1 MPDNKKFQRMKN
13 GTDIP
18 LDTHSPKIHARVK
31 LAALTLATVAL
42 LQFLNACALPPSS
55 TATQSESG
63 DVVYDARN
71 SARGTATGSESGLN
85 ESARTAK
92 SETVLQNGRVHLGRC
107 LEQALRYNLDVS
119 IAKLESAAARSRI
132 TSAEAEFD
140 PAIGG
145 SIAAFPDAGG
155 DTSANAVLH
164 KKFITGTDLR
174 MEAGTV
180 AYDSTDRTA
189 GRVSNQTDYA
199 LRIRQP
205 LLRGAGIDA
214 NSTGIRMARVIA
226 KNADATSEA
235 QIIEML
241 RAGESIYWTASYAS
255 HLLQSQKDGLARA
268 EKVLELV
275 NTRKEAGAATKID
288 VLEAE
293 AALASARDAVGR
305 ANKHY
310 LDSVAMLWQI
320 AGFEVREP
328 ESGYVFAGLTEA
340 RTFSGKPNP
349 EESYRKASHRSPTA
363 VLIAN
368 QVQMKSL
375 QVDKAKNNLLPRLDL
390 EFNVG
395 TGDLFSFQ
403 RVTST
408 PTGSSSTTTGN
419 YNVLLRFT
427 VPWISRAERSELQ
440 AARIELEKSELA
452 RIQAFRE
459 LKRQIFETCRTIDS
473 ERQHLEAA
481 SYGARVNRAKWEEQF
496 RRYQEGVVS
505 VRDLME
511 AEGAFRQSEANEL
524 EARLR
529 LILAGI
535 LLSRQEGTL
544 PERNN
549 FVL

>member
-1 MPDNKKFQRMKN
+1 MKIAN
-13 GTDIP
+13 SSA
-18 LDTHSPKIHARVK
+18 LAKLSASPVPRRKDS
-31 LAALTLATVAL
+31 LVAL
-42 LQFLNACALPPSS
+42 ASVALMQIMSACALPPSGAVS
-55 TATQSESG
+55 HTSSG
-63 DVVYDARN
+63 DVVYDAHNLTRE
-71 SARGTATGSESGLN
+71 GVGQN
-85 ESARTAK
+85 ENGDAVLLRTAQ

-107 LEQALRYNLDVS
+107 LQQALRYNLDVS
-119 IAKLESAAARSRI
+119 IARLESAAARSRI
-132 TSAEAEFD
+132 TTAEAEFD
-140 PAIGG
+140 PELGG
-145 SIAAFPDAGG
+145 TVVNFPDSGG
-155 DTSANAVLH
+155 QTSANAVLH
-164 KKFITGTDLR
+164 KKFITGTDVRL
-174 MEAGTV
+174 EAGTV
-180 AYDSTDRTA
+180 AFDSTDRTQ
-189 GRVSNQTDYA
+189 GLVSNQVDVA
-199 LRIRQP
+199 LRVRQP
-205 LLRGAGIDA
+205 LLRGAGIGA
-214 NSTGIRMARVIA
+214 NSTGIRMARIVA
-226 KNADATSEA
+226 KNADATSQA
-235 QIIEML
+235 QIVEML

-255 HLLQSQKDGLARA
+255 HLLQSQKEGLARA
-268 EKVLELV
+268 ERVLALV
-275 NTRKEAGAATKID
+275 NDRKQAGAATKID

-310 LDSVAMLWQI
+310 LDSVALLWQI
-320 AGFEVREP
+320 AGLEIRAP

-340 RTFSGKPNP
+340 RTFGGKLDPD
-349 EESYRKASHRSPTA
+349 ESYRKASHHSPAA

-368 QVQMKSL
+368 QVQMKSI
-375 QVDKAKNNLLPRLDL
+375 QADKARNNLLPRLDL

-395 TGDLFSFQ
+395 TGDLFSFD

-408 PTGSSSTTTGN
+408 PTGSTNTTTGN

-427 VPWISRAERSELQ
+427 VPWVGRVERSQLQ
-440 AARIELEKSELA
+440 AARAELEKSELT
-452 RIQAFRE
+452 RTQAFRE

-473 ERQHLEAA
+473 ERQQLDAA

-544 PERNN
+544 PERNH

>member
-1 MPDNKKFQRMKN
+1 MKKTVGNPLNKNSATKCAHMN
-13 GTDIP
+13 EV
-18 LDTHSPKIHARVK
+18 L
-31 LAALTLATVAL
+31 LAMASVAL
-42 LQFLNACALPPSS
+42 MQLLNACALPP
-55 TATQSESG
+55 TDAVTQSGSG

-71 SARGTATGSESGLN
+71 AAKGTVLGNESGMS

-92 SETVLQNGRVHLGRC
+92 SESVLQNGRVHLGQC
-107 LEQALRYNLDVS
+107 LQQALRYNLNVS
-119 IAKLESAAARSRI
+119 IARLESTAARSRV
-132 TSAEAEFD
+132 TTAEAEFD
-140 PAIGG
+140 PEVSG

-164 KKFITGTDLR
+164 KKFITGTDMRL
-174 MEAGTV
+174 EAGTV

-205 LLRGAGIDA
+205 LLRGAGINA
-214 NSTGIRMARVIA
+214 NSTGIRMARIIA

-255 HLLQSQKDGLARA
+255 HLLQSQKEGLARA

-310 LDSVAMLWQI
+310 LDSVALLWQI
-320 AGFEVREP
+320 AGFEVSAP
-328 ESGYVFAGLTEA
+328 QSGYVFAGLTEA

-403 RVTST
+403 RVSST
-408 PTGSSSTTTGN
+408 PTGSTSTTTGN

-440 AARIELEKSELA
+440 AARAELDKSELT
-452 RIQAFRE
+452 RTQAFRE
-459 LKRQIFETCRTIDS
+459 LKRQIFETCRTIES
-473 ERQHLEAA
+473 ERQQLDAA
-481 SYGARVNRAKWEEQF
+481 SYGTRVNRAKWEEQF

-511 AEGAFRQSEANEL
+511 AEGAFRQSEANEM

>member
-1 MPDNKKFQRMKN
+1 MKIDISTPLAKNSEALNARMK
-13 GTDIP
+13 
-18 LDTHSPKIHARVK
+18 K
-31 LAALTLATVAL
+31 LLLAVGSVGL
-42 LQFLNACALPPSS
+42 MQLLNACALPPSGS
-55 TATQSESG
+55 TGQTTSG
-63 DVVYDARN
+63 AVIYDAHN
-71 SARGTATGSESGLN
+71 SPKGGIVGNETGEAEML
-85 ESARTAK
+85 RTAK

-107 LEQALRYNLDVS
+107 LQQALRYNLDVS

-140 PAIGG
+140 PEIGG
-145 SIAAFPDAGG
+145 TIATFPDSAGN
-155 DTSANAVLH
+155 TSANAVLH
-164 KKFITGTDLR
+164 KKFITGTDIR
-174 MEAGTV
+174 VEAGTV
-180 AYDSTDRTA
+180 AFDSTDRTS
-189 GRVSNQTDYA
+189 GQVSNQADYA
-199 LRIRQP
+199 FRVRQP
-205 LLRGAGIDA
+205 LLRGAGINA
-214 NSTGIRMARVIA
+214 NSTGIRMARIVA

-255 HLLQSQKDGLARA
+255 HLLQSQKEGLARA
-268 EKVLELV
+268 DRVLQLV

-293 AALASARDAVGR
+293 AAVASARDAVGR

-310 LDSVAMLWQI
+310 LDSVALLWQI
-320 AGFEVREP
+320 AGFEVRAP

-403 RVTST
+403 HVTST
-408 PTGSSSTTTGN
+408 PAGTTSTTTGN

-440 AARIELEKSELA
+440 AARLELERSELA
-452 RIQAFRE
+452 RTQAFRE
-459 LKRQIFETCRTIDS
+459 LKRQIFETCRTIES
-473 ERQHLEAA
+473 ERQQLDAA

-544 PERNN
+544 PERNH
-549 FVL
+549 FVI

>member
-1 MPDNKKFQRMKN
+1 MNEV
-13 GTDIP
+13 
-18 LDTHSPKIHARVK
+18 L
-31 LAALTLATVAL
+31 LAMASVAL
-42 LQFLNACALPPSS
+42 MQLLNACALPP
-55 TATQSESG
+55 TDAVTQSGSG
-63 DVVYDARN
+63 DVVYDVRN
-71 SARGTATGSESGLN
+71 AAKETVLGNESGMS

-92 SETVLQNGRVHLGRC
+92 SESVLQNGRVHLGQC
-107 LEQALRYNLDVS
+107 LQQALRYNLNVS
-119 IAKLESAAARSRI
+119 IARLESTAARSRV
-132 TSAEAEFD
+132 TTAEAEFD
-140 PAIGG
+140 PEIGG

-155 DTSANAVLH
+155 NTSANAVLH
-164 KKFITGTDLR
+164 KKFITGTDVRL
-174 MEAGTV
+174 EAGTV

-205 LLRGAGIDA
+205 LLRGASINA
-214 NSTGIRMARVIA
+214 NSTGIRMARIIA

-255 HLLQSQKDGLARA
+255 HLLQSQKEGLARA

-310 LDSVAMLWQI
+310 LDSVALLWQI
-320 AGFEVREP
+320 AGFEVSAP
-328 ESGYVFAGLTEA
+328 QSGYVFAGLTEA
-340 RTFSGKPNP
+340 RTFSGNPNP

-375 QVDKAKNNLLPRLDL
+375 QVAKAKNNLLPRLDL

-403 RVTST
+403 RVSST
-408 PTGSSSTTTGN
+408 PTGSTSTTTGN

-440 AARIELEKSELA
+440 AARAELDKSELT
-452 RIQAFRE
+452 RTQAFRE
-459 LKRQIFETCRTIDS
+459 LKRQIFETCRTIES
-473 ERQHLEAA
+473 ERQQLDAA
-481 SYGARVNRAKWEEQF
+481 SYGTRVNRAKWEEQF

>member
-1 MPDNKKFQRMKN
+1 MKKTVSNPLNKNSATKF
-13 GTDIP
+13 
-18 LDTHSPKIHARVK
+18 ARQNEML
-31 LAALTLATVAL
+31 LALASVAL
-42 LQFLNACALPPSS
+42 MQILNACALPP
-55 TATQSESG
+55 ADAVTQSGSG
-63 DVVYDARN
+63 DVVFDARN
-71 SARGTATGSESGLN
+71 AAKGTVIGNESGMS
-85 ESARTAK
+85 EAARTAK
-92 SETVLQNGRVHLGRC
+92 SESVLQNGRVHLGRC
-107 LEQALRYNLDVS
+107 LQQALRYNLDVS
-119 IAKLESAAARSRI
+119 IARLESTAARNRV
-132 TSAEAEFD
+132 TTAEAEFD
-140 PAIGG
+140 PKLGG
-145 SIAAFPDAGG
+145 TIASFPDSGG
-155 DTSANAVLH
+155 DTTANAVLQ
-164 KKFITGTDLR
+164 KKFITGTDVRL
-174 MEAGTV
+174 EAGTV
-180 AYDSTDRTA
+180 AFDNTDRTQ
-189 GRVSNQTDYA
+189 GQVSNQTDYA

-205 LLRGAGIDA
+205 LLRGAGINA
-214 NSTGIRMARVIA
+214 NSTGIRMARIIA
-226 KNADATSEA
+226 KNADVTSEA
-235 QIIEML
+235 QVIEML
-241 RAGESIYWTASYAS
+241 RASESIYWTASYAS
-255 HLLQSQKDGLARA
+255 HLLQSQKEGLARA
-268 EKVLELV
+268 EKVLDLV

-310 LDSVAMLWQI
+310 LDSVALLWQI
-320 AGFEVREP
+320 AGFEVSAP
-328 ESGYVFAGLTEA
+328 QSGYVFAGLTEA

-349 EESYRKASHRSPTA
+349 EESYRKASHRSPAA

-408 PTGSSSTTTGN
+408 PTGSTSTTTGN

-440 AARIELEKSELA
+440 AARAELEKSELA
-452 RIQAFRE
+452 RTQAFRE
-459 LKRQIFETCRTIDS
+459 LKRQIFETCRTIES
-473 ERQHLEAA
+473 ERQQLDAA
-481 SYGARVNRAKWEEQF
+481 SYGTRVNRAKWEEQF